1 VNLIWNRRADG
12 RVQTLGGGTIP
23 SLPRTQRRKESTKAR
38 KHVLKIKL
46 SPLAGHLPPAAA
58 QWLSVLSQIQLTLP
72 WVMDCAAP
80 PRAGCSLGA
89 GVRRTKGCR
98 PYFSVRFVGA
108 LLGQRFREEFCRHFY
123 PLRGSV
129 GFCHSACCQ
138 KGRKHAGSAPWCAAR
153 DPPDDGLNCR
163 SRQLPF
169 VRSAGG
175 GVRAY

>member
-1 VNLIWNRRADG
+1 MRESYVEPPSRWKSPNPRRWDHPFPA
-12 RVQTLGGGTIP
+12 
-23 SLPRTQRRKESTKAR
+23 RTQRRKESTKAR

-98 PYFSVRFVGA
+98 PYFPVRFVGA

-123 PLRGSV
+123 PLQIPAIL
-129 GFCHSACCQ
+129 H
-138 KGRKHAGSAPWCAAR
+138 AAR
-153 DPPDDGLNCR
+153 KDESTKARTICP
-163 SRQLPF
+163 S
-169 VRSAGG
+169 
-175 GVRAY
+175 GV